1 MTRRREKAEHFSTV
15 PHNVQHIIIQRWSN
29 RGALDGEQRH
39 KTRRQSKAQDSQAG
53 KKKIDGDTDSR
64 RQGKAVDS
72 QAGKRKQK
80 KMTEIQILGDRARQ

>member
-29 RGALDGEQRH
+29 RGALDGEQWL

-53 KKKIDGDTDSR
+53 IKKIDGDTDSR
-64 RQGKAVDS
+64 RHSKAADS
-72 QAGKRKQK
+72 IAKQEKKAKKRR
-80 KMTEIQILGDRARQ
+80 DRFSAT